1 MHVLLPALLLCFLL
15 SSPLVAQ
22 EEADGVSAPSTSWLM
37 LSYQRTWSPQH
48 NNGPNSGFGFQAFRS
63 LDEDKRWWL
72 GGAIMGTDLQQR
84 DLLNILV
91 GPGVY
96 IVGTGRLGMFAFL
109 QTGLSMSSASGLTS
123 FDFFSDRT
131 LTFGMATMSGVGGSV
146 EVFSFLRLQAALVAN
161 WYTLEGG
168 QTPFGIQIG
177 ISSGGR

>member
-1 MHVLLPALLLCFLL
+1 MRLLLVVILTSIL
-15 SSPLVAQ
+15 VLPLAAQ
-22 EEADGVSAPSTSWLM
+22 EEADGNSSPSTSWLM

-48 NNGPNSGFGFQAFRS
+48 NNGPNSGFGFQAFQS
-63 LDEDKRWWL
+63 LDDDRRWWL
-72 GGAIMGTDLQQR
+72 GGAIMGADLQRR
-84 DLLNILV
+84 DLLNIIA

-96 IVGTGRLGMFAFL
+96 IMGTGRLGMFAFL
-109 QTGLSMSSASGLTS
+109 QMGLSMSSASGLTN

-131 LTFGMATMSGVGGSV
+131 LSFGMATMSGVGASA
-146 EVFSFLRLQAALVAN
+146 EVFNFLRLQAALVGN

>member
-1 MHVLLPALLLCFLL
+1 MLNVLLIPIVVVCMASTCL
-15 SSPLVAQ
+15 AQ
-22 EEADGVSAPSTSWLM
+22 SEMGGTSTPSTSWLM

-48 NNGPNSGFGFQAFRS
+48 NNGPNSGFGFQAFQSIDDDR
-63 LDEDKRWWL
+63 RWWL
-72 GGAIMGTDLQQR
+72 GGAIMGADLQRR

-109 QTGLSMSSASGLTS
+109 QMGLSMSSASGLTS

-131 LTFGMATMSGVGGSV
+131 LSFGMATMSGVGASA
-146 EVFSFLRLQAALVAN
+146 EVFKFLRVQTAIVGN

-168 QTPFGIQIG
+168 QTPFGIQVG
-177 ISSGGR
+177 ISTGGR